1 MLQVYRM
8 LIKSQRLLVGLL
20 TIIIFLFLLLLNGNY
35 IFTTTGQNEG
45 DVVAA
50 WVSFGFSFLLS
61 TSFLAVGAFVWVYA
75 HNRQIAFR
83 LLCLC
88 MALIVAFTV
97 RNSIS
102 ANKWLAFIS
111 DTSSILAVIFL
122 SAFLMVFPKS
132 ITVNQPIN
140 ASDRLF
146 AWIYRCYLSI
156 ISITGILI
164 IGALFVSYLFKATV
178 VDWLSFSDLLYFL
191 VTLTGIIFVIVYA
204 YRRSTLHWE
213 REQMSLFV
221 AGVILSAA
229 PLLLFTVIPQLLHL
243 PSFDGRMTVAALC
256 LFPLALGYSI
266 LRYQI
271 LVFDTYV
278 RKAVSV
284 LFGIIFLAFVVY
296 VIVALGNIFLA
307 DYAVQHRN
315 LYALL
320 IVGAATCLSPVAWWL
335 AKVLT
340 EKVFFREVTQYR
352 RFLKEPTVISD
363 ETLEIADAASL
374 ITSAA
379 IYTFDTA
386 QVCVFVFDESSGQYR
401 LYPELTDGAGDESR
415 RSLLHSL
422 LRIFQLPLSICET
435 NVDHLDNLL
444 PAIQRLRTARRPL
457 LLSEAIRPA
466 EHKPVVLERFLTSK
480 SPLGD
485 EDWLLAPIR
494 AQGKMIGILV
504 LGKRGYQPYA
514 GPDLEFAQT
523 LTARF
528 SMMLEMARLYAR
540 ATQHTGLLNNLY
552 SISTMPNS
560 AFNTLEDAANTY
572 AMVAATATS
581 SAAEMWLYDEREH
594 ALQLAI
600 ATGHG
605 PRLTTCSRMIGIQ
618 ESDWTSRF
626 VHGQASISIDD
637 EARNALPTCL
647 PALPSCP
654 FAWLPLRKK
663 GRSIGV
669 LVVTYARPHYFFKEE
684 MRALEMFAS
693 QCLAVLENVQMTLAL
708 RTAYERQKELDQ
720 LKDQFIMTASH
731 ELRTPL
737 TTVLGYIELLAQY
750 HERLEVESR
759 TEFIDKARRGCDE
772 LSLLVSNI
780 MDASRVN
787 MDAAAVRLRP
797 IQLSQAVSHVLE
809 IFEATLTGEQRTIQ
823 VEIAEDLY
831 VKADDVPLRQVL
843 LNLMSNALKYS
854 PSGSSIILSAMQ
866 EQEQVIIAVK
876 DHGFGVPPEEQQR
889 LFERFVR
896 LERDMNSPVRG
907 AGLGLFICRRLL
919 EAMGGQVWLESSG
932 QPGEGSIFSFAL
944 PLVSK
949 EPSIAIETI
958 QLPV

>member
-1 MLQVYRM
+1 M

-20 TIIIFLFLLLLNGNY
+20 VITFFLFLLLLNGNY

-45 DVVAA
+45 EVVAA
-50 WVSFGFSFLLS
+50 WASFGFSFLLS
-61 TSFLAVGAFVWVYA
+61 ISFLAVGAFVWVYA
-75 HNRQIAFR
+75 HNRQIALR

-88 MALIVAFTV
+88 IALIVAFTA
-97 RNSIS
+97 RNSI
-102 ANKWLAFIS
+102 AVNKWLAFIS

-132 ITVNQPIN
+132 ITVNQHTNTP
-140 ASDRLF
+140 DWLLV
-146 AWIYRCYLSI
+146 WIYRCYLSI
-156 ISITGILI
+156 ISITGLVM
-164 IGALFVSYLFKATV
+164 IGALFVSYLFSEQVAG
-178 VDWLSFSDLLYFL
+178 WLSFSDLLYFL
-191 VTLTGIIFVIVYA
+191 VTLTGILLLIVCS
-204 YRRSTLHWE
+204 YRYSTLRWE
-213 REQMSLFV
+213 RQQMSLFM

-229 PLLLFTVIPQLLHL
+229 PLLFFTVIPQILHL
-243 PSFDGRMTVAALC
+243 PAFDGRMTAATLC

-278 RKAVSV
+278 RKTVSA
-284 LFGIIFLAFVVY
+284 LFGVIFLAFVVY
-296 VIVALGNIFLA
+296 IIVALGNICLA
-307 DYAVQHRN
+307 DYAVRHRN
-315 LYALL
+315 IYALL
-320 IVGAATCLSPVAWWL
+320 IVGVATGLSPIAWWL

-352 RFLKEPTVISD
+352 RFLKEPTIIAD

-422 LRIFQLPLSICET
+422 LRIFQLPLTTGET
-435 NVDHLDNLL
+435 NVDYLDNFL

-457 LLSEAIRPA
+457 LLSEAIRPSK
-466 EHKPVVLERFLTSK
+466 HKPMSLERFLTSK

-504 LGKRGYQPYA
+504 LGKRGDQPYA
-514 GPDLEFAQT
+514 GPDLEFAQA

-540 ATQHTGLLNNLY
+540 ATQHTDLLNNLY

-560 AFNTLEDAANTY
+560 AFNTLEDAANAY
-572 AMVAATATS
+572 ATVAATATS
-581 SAAEMWLYDEREH
+581 SAAEMWLYDEQEH
-594 ALQLAI
+594 ALNLAV

-605 PRLTTCSRMIGIQ
+605 PRLTTCSRLIGMQ

-626 VHGQASISIDD
+626 VHTQMPGSIDD
-637 EARNALPTCL
+637 ETKSALPTCL
-647 PALPSCP
+647 PELPSCP

-663 GRSIGV
+663 ERSIGV

-708 RTAYERQKELDQ
+708 RAAYERQKELDQ

-737 TTVLGYIELLAQY
+737 TTVLGYIELLGQY

-787 MDAAAVRLRP
+787 MDVAAVRLRP

-809 IFEATLTGEQRTIQ
+809 ILEATLTGEQRTVQ
-823 VEIAEDLY
+823 LEIADDLY

-854 PSGSSIILSAMQ
+854 PSGSSIILSAIQ
-866 EQEQVIIAVK
+866 EQEQVIIAIK
-876 DHGFGVPPEEQQR
+876 DHGFGVPPSEQQR

-932 QPGEGSIFSFAL
+932 QPGEGSNFSFAL
-944 PLVSK
+944 PMVPK
-949 EPSIAIETI
+949 QHSIEVEAVK
-958 QLPV
+958 LPV